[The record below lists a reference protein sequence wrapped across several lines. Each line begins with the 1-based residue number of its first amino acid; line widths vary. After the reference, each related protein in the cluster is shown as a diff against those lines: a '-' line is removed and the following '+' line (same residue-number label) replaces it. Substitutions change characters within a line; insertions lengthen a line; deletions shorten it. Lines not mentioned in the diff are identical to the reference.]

1 MCLKPDNLWPCA
13 LLFVLDKLVL
23 NIIGSS
29 MRDNQIAQKLC
40 EERPFYQGGFLG
52 VSKIICVLA
61 LRLENANFCI
71 VLVPICSVNRPFS
84 YKVGHETASILFVF
98 SVH

>member
-1 MCLKPDNLWPCA
+1 MSLKPYILQPCV

-29 MRDNQIAQKLC
+29 MRDIQIAQKLF
-40 EERPFYQGGFLG
+40 EELLFYQRVFLS
-52 VSKIICVLA
+52 VSKIICILA
-61 LRLENANFCI
+61 LRPENANFCI
-71 VLVPICSVNRPFS
+71 VLVPICSVNCPFS
-84 YKVGHETASILFVF
+84 NKVGDETASILFVF